1 MGIQKCSWMLP
12 LDVSSNKA
20 DWHAEDDWGCSCLW
34 NVGHWPSHWFSS
46 ITEIV
51 NMLALWIHQWTNTWV
66 KTLELLVLGNV
77 KAGQLTFIFFSS
89 LQNLL
94 VWFNWLYKHGDFHY
108 AQIATSLLPGSR
120 GWALSVRFVL
130 YQIEIID
137 HLPEFGCECI
147 FGGVTTAKHL
157 PWLWLWCQKHAG
169 SSRGPLP
176 EGSWWLGL
184 SRWGQVRLISC
195 AADLIAGLAS

>member
-1 MGIQKCSWMLP
+1 MQDCFMGIEKCSWMLP

-20 DWHAEDDWGCSCLW
+20 DWHAEDDWGCSCSW
-34 NVGHWPSHWFSS
+34 NVGHWPSHWFIS

-130 YQIEIID
+130 ISNWNYWPPARVRLWMYFWGGD
-137 HLPEFGCECI
+137 HSQTSPVSVAVVPKARWQL
-147 FGGVTTAKHL
+147 
-157 PWLWLWCQKHAG
+157 Q
-169 SSRGPLP
+169 GPLARGILMTWP
-176 EGSWWLGL
+176 EWMG
-184 SRWGQVRLISC
+184 
-195 AADLIAGLAS
+195 AGEIN